1 MDDTVPPGTD
11 KRAQASLESMAD
23 RGRPDTSTEVA
34 EDRRRRSHIDFL
46 NAKLP
51 RKRNIAQGLLRNEE
65 GEILLCQLTY
75 KSEWD
80 LPGGV
85 VDPMESPAACVVREI
100 SEELG
105 VAVGV
110 EGLAA
115 VNWLPPWRGWD
126 DAVLFLY
133 DLGTVD
139 RDFADD
145 LTLSRREIKAVH
157 WVAPDTVGDHVAPY
171 TARMLER
178 VLDGGRTAYATYL
191 ENSDLPGEPR

>member
-1 MDDTVPPGTD
+1 
-11 KRAQASLESMAD
+11 MAD
-23 RGRPDTSTEVA
+23 RARPDTSTESG
-34 EDRRRRSHIDFL
+34 RRSFIHIL

-51 RKRNIAQGLLRNEE
+51 RKRNIGQGLLRNED
-65 GEILLCQLTY
+65 GEVLLCELTY

-105 VAVGV
+105 VSLGI
-110 EGLAA
+110 ERLLA

-133 DLGTVD
+133 DLGMVPRSFT
-139 RDFADD
+139 DD
-145 LTLSRREIKAVH
+145 LTLLPREIKDVH
-157 WVAPDTVGDHVAPY
+157 WVAPEVIGEHVAPY
-171 TARMLER
+171 AARMVRR
-178 VLDGGRTAYATYL
+178 VLEGEGPAYPLYL
-191 ENSDLPGEPR
+191 ENSERPGSMA

>member
-1 MDDTVPPGTD
+1 
-11 KRAQASLESMAD
+11 MAD
-23 RGRPDTSTEVA
+23 RGRPDTSTEA
-34 EDRRRRSHIDFL
+34 GRRSFIHVL
-46 NAKLP
+46 NARLP
-51 RKRNIAQGLLRNEE
+51 RKRNIAQGLLRNED
-65 GEILLCQLTY
+65 GEVLLCQLTY

-85 VDPMESPAACVVREI
+85 VDPMESPAACLVREI

-110 EGLAA
+110 ERLAA

-139 RDFADD
+139 RSFSEG
-145 LTLSRREIKAVH
+145 LTLSRRELKGVH
-157 WVAPDTVGDHVAPY
+157 WVAPGRLGEHVAPY
-171 TARMLER
+171 TARMLEQ
-178 VLDGGRTAYATYL
+178 VLGGSAGGGPVGAARYL
-191 ENSDLPGEPR
+191 ENSEVPGDMQ